1 MKKVNTRTLAG
12 LGLMTAIVIVLQL
25 VGGAIRFGTF
35 SISLVLLPI
44 VVGAALYGR
53 GAGAWLEFVFGAAVI
68 LSGDASAFLAVNVFG
83 TLVTCLL
90 KGALAGLC
98 AGAVY
103 KLFEK
108 TNTVL
113 ATALAAVGGAHSQHG
128 SLSSRLQRVL
138 PRHRQGLGRRRGSRK
153 RRSIY
158 VCGLRGNKF
167 PYRACRQHRALPRH
181 CQSRGRGKENK
192 GINFNCIARSF
203 FGRAV

>member
-53 GAGAWLEFVFGAAVI
+53 GAGAWLGFVFGAAVI

-113 ATALAAVGGAHSQHG
+113 ATALAAVAAPIVNTGVFLLGCSVFFLDTVKGWAVAAGAESVG
-128 SLSSRLQRVL
+128 AYMFV
-138 PRHRQGLGRRRGSRK
+138 GF
-153 RRSIY
+153 
-158 VCGLRGNKF
+158 V
-167 PYRACRQHRALPRH
+167 
-181 CQSRGRGKENK
+181 
-192 GINFNCIARSF
+192 GINFLIEL
-203 FGRAV
+203 AVNIVLCPVIVVGAGKRIKA

>member
-1 MKKVNTRTLAG
+1 
-12 LGLMTAIVIVLQL
+12 MTAIVIVLQL

-53 GAGAWLEFVFGAAVI
+53 GAGAWLGFVFGAAVI

-113 ATALAAVGGAHSQHG
+113 ATALAAVAAPIVNTGVFLLGCSVFF
-128 SLSSRLQRVL
+128 LDTVK
-138 PRHRQGLGRRRGSRK
+138 GLGRRRGSRK